1 MILILI
7 ESRIGL
13 ELLVFLIEE
22 VDLIFEL
29 GNDSV
34 EFIELLIEFGDSKLL
49 IRNT

>member
-29 GNDSV
+29 RNDSI
-34 EFIELLIEFGDSKLL
+34 EFIELLIEFGDSELL